1 MPPTLFAR
9 VSQPLQRAPLAGFRY
24 HQGETLWP
32 RLRPGQRLDLIRE
45 PDNPF
50 DPCAVRVEW
59 RGRKLGY
66 LPRAG
71 NRAIARLLDRGEL
84 LEVRIKALRLGP
96 DAWERVE
103 LEMWR

>member
-1 MPPTLFAR
+1 MPYALFSH
-9 VSQPLQRAPLAGFRY
+9 VSRPLQRTPLAGFRY
-24 HQGETLWP
+24 HQGERLWP

-66 LPRAG
+66 LPRAQ
-71 NRAIARLLDRGEL
+71 NVAIARLLDRGEP

-96 DAWERVE
+96 DARERVE
-103 LEMWR
+103 LEVWR